1 MSDQKMLQSIA
12 STLENTL
19 PSDWSTVV
27 FYAELSE
34 GAFSMEYFVKQAGG
48 KSFIKCYDLPGIEKA
63 QLMKDFMTLNKVI
76 SAERSSLKADKRW
89 GSMTLI
95 LQSNGKFRV
104 EYDYSD
110 MTDKPYARKQAW
122 KKRYLV

>member
-19 PSDWSTVV
+19 PSDWSTVA

-34 GAFSMEYFVKQAGG
+34 GAFSMEYFVKQAEG
-48 KSFIKCYDLPGIEKA
+48 KSFIKCFDLPGIEKA
-63 QLMKDFMTLNKVI
+63 QLMKDFLALNKVI
-76 SAERSSLKADKRW
+76 SAERSALKADKRW
-89 GSMTLI
+89 GSMTLV
-95 LQSNGKFRV
+95 LQSNGKFKV